1 MSYIVVDKTAFDKAI
16 EWVNE
21 NFAEIPK
28 DDLLRLYAFY
38 KIANGVR
45 HEQNNKETIVSAFK
59 ANSIMQLSNLSID
72 MAQARYSALAEKLN
86 QMD

>member
-1 MSYIVVDKTAFDKAI
+1 MGYIVADKTAFDEAI

-21 NFAEIPK
+21 NFAEIPR

-45 HEQNNKETIVSAFK
+45 HEQNNKQTLVSAFK
-59 ANSIMQLSNLSID
+59 ANSIM
-72 MAQARYSALAEKLN
+72 
-86 QMD
+86 

>member
-1 MSYIVVDKTAFDKAI
+1 MSYIAVDKSAFDEAI

-45 HEQNNKETIVSAFK
+45 HEQNNKQPVVSAFK
-59 ANSIMQLSNLSID
+59 ANSINMCRIYRLTWRKPVTVL
-72 MAQARYSALAEKLN
+72 
-86 QMD
+86 

>member
-1 MSYIVVDKTAFDKAI
+1 MSYIVADKTAFDEAI

-45 HEQNNKETIVSAFK
+45 HEQNNKQPVVSAFK
-59 ANSIMQLSNLSID
+59 ANSIIWVSDLSID
-72 MAQARYSALAEKLN
+72 MAQARYSALIEKLK